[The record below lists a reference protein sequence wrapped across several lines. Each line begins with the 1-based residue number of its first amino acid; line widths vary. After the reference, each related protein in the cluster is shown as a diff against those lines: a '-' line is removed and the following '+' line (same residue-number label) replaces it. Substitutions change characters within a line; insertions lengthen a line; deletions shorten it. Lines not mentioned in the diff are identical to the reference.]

1 MNSLKVVE
9 YKTIR
14 VLTTQQLA
22 EAYGTD
28 SKIIANNFNRNKSRY
43 VEGKHYICLDGEE
56 KRTFL
61 NNHQIDDGSKNATK
75 IYLWTEKGTF
85 LHAKSLNTDVAWEV
99 YDRLVDSYFRNQQKS
114 IELEQ
119 LSPELRM
126 FNQIFTSVARQELE
140 QKRQAEQLN
149 RIEQKQEVI
158 FDTFAKDSD
167 EDFQAW
173 AKKCISRI
181 AESPNYCY
189 GQSRGQKYALATNES
204 YERLNRKRPC
214 RLNDRV
220 QKAVGRAIEENPSI
234 KKSELDKITKMYVIV
249 HDKDLKTAYELV
261 LKEMT
266 ACYCEGLEIWLKKKK
281 MKD

>member
-1 MNSLKVVE
+1 MNSIKNLDLTKNQTPIEIALGIDENGMTTAKKLYEFLEFAPQHYARWCKSNITENEFATENEDYFHSPSMESEQGRGNFAQDFKLTARFAKKLSMKGNGERAEQAREYFTKVEDVA
-9 YKTIR
+9 KQM
-14 VLTTQQLA
+14 VV
-22 EAYGTD
+22 
-28 SKIIANNFNRNKSRY
+28 NRKELPQDLQSLYMLVDN
-43 VEGKHYICLDGEE
+43 
-56 KRTFL
+56 
-61 NNHQIDDGSKNATK
+61 QAK
-75 IYLWTEKGTF
+75 IY
-85 LHAKSLNTDVAWEV
+85 
-99 YDRLVDSYFRNQQKS
+99 
-114 IELEQ
+114 
-119 LSPELRM
+119 
-126 FNQIFTSVARQELE
+126 LE

-234 KKSELDKITKMYVIV
+234 RKSELDKITKMYVIV

-266 ACYCEGLEIWLKKKK
+266 ACYCGEVA
-281 MKD
+281 